1 MWTAMGLRGG
11 SKGVTT
17 PGLKAAVS
25 PLDGPELDAEQAAQ
39 YKSLAMRAV
48 YLSLDR
54 PDIQFS
60 TKETARAMTRPT
72 VSAWEALKRIARYLL
87 MHPRLIWVYERQDP
101 KKFVDGRC
109 DSDWAGCKITRKS
122 TSSLSLRY
130 GSHLIGY
137 SATTQAVLALSSGEA
152 EFYSAVKGASRTI
165 GTSKMYVDLGETIEP
180 RLWTDSTAAKGIA
193 SRRGAGKIRHIHTP
207 ALWLQQWVSRR
218 RLALN
223 KIDGKKNEADAGT
236 KYLERGP
243 LERCLAMMNLFVRTV
258 TAAGALKVQ
267 LAKS

>member
-1 MWTAMGLRGG
+1 MWTAMGLRSG
-11 SKGVTT
+11 SKGVST

-122 TSSLSLRY
+122 SSSLSLRY
-130 GSHLIGY
+130 GNHLIGY
-137 SATTQAVLALSSGEA
+137 SATTQAVLALSSGDA
-152 EFYSAVKGASRTI
+152 EFYSAVKGANKTI
-165 GTSKMYVDLGETIEP
+165 GTSKMYVDLVRRSSRAYG
-180 RLWTDSTAAKGIA
+180 RTARR
-193 SRRGAGKIRHIHTP
+193 RRGSP
-207 ALWLQQWVSRR
+207 A
-218 RLALN
+218 
-223 KIDGKKNEADAGT
+223 DEE
-236 KYLERGP
+236 LERFGTSTRQP
-243 LERCLAMMNLFVRTV
+243 CGCSSGSAGSGLRSTRLTARRTRRTLGRSTWSV
-258 TAAGALKVQ
+258 VPWSVALR
-267 LAKS
+267 